1 MKVSNVRVPIGA
13 GIAAAASILVS
24 VLAMAVFSLPISWLW
39 NVALVPTFRMSP
51 MGYWRA
57 FGLLSL
63 AYLVRNAVT
72 GFTLSLKLRNLP
84 PPPRVRPYRATGL
97 SEWEP

>member
-1 MKVSNVRVPIGA
+1 MKDSTEIFLVCVGIAVASIALSLLAIAAFAVPIT
-13 GIAAAASILVS
+13 
-24 VLAMAVFSLPISWLW
+24 WLW
-39 NVALVPTFRMSP
+39 NVALVPTFRMPP

-84 PPPRVRPYRATGL
+84 PPPRVRPYHATGL